1 MFTNIN
7 FWFRNFHSEDLK
19 NFVNIVINVASY
31 VEPPAWSVKD
41 KSPYYA
47 VTNVTKNSADN
58 FQVFHSILNVI
69 EFYEAW
75 RLKYSGNYLS
85 SFSKRSG
92 SHLSLLHIHNG
103 YKYVK
108 NVLFT
113 LKVLNLQVSKCSKY
127 ETEKQNIN

>member
-1 MFTNIN
+1 M
-7 FWFRNFHSEDLK
+7 
-19 NFVNIVINVASY
+19 INVALY
-31 VEPPAWSVKD
+31 VEPPIWSVKD
-41 KSPYYA
+41 KTPYYA

-92 SHLSLLHIHNG
+92 SRLLLLHTHNG

-113 LKVLNLQVSKCSKY
+113 LKVLNYWNLQVSKYSKY
-127 ETEKQNIN
+127 ETETKYNKLTHGLFFRMCFVYN